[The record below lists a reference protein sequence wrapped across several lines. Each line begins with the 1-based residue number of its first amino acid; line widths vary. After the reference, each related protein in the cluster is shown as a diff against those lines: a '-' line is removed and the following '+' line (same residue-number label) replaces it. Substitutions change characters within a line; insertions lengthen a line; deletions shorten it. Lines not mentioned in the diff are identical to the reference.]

1 MVLSAIRR
9 KCRNAG
15 LVRHINGNRM
25 DNRVTNL
32 QYVVFDDIFNH
43 PSWTIDYACV
53 LTPSETQIVDRLR
66 AVREVRVNKIIN
78 PVNKSLPDQSN

>member
-1 MVLSAIRR
+1 MVLGAIRR

-15 LVRHINGNRM
+15 LVRHINGVKT

-32 QYVVFDDIFNH
+32 QYVTFDDIFQH
-43 PSWTIDYACV
+43 PTWVIDYARV

-66 AVREVRVNKIIN
+66 AVREIS
-78 PVNKSLPDQSN
+78 VNKSLPDKSN